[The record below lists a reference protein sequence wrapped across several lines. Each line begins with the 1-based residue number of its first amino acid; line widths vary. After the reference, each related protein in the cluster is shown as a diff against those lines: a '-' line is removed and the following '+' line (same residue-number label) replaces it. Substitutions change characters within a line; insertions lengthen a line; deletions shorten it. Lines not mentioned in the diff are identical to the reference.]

1 MNKFLFL
8 IPILLGSGIG
18 FAYAEPFEE
27 IETEIIRYDGNFA
40 DVKISWNQEDIVFQ
54 YEVGCVSCFPNVS
67 ETTIENS
74 IILNDVTSVG
84 ENSTTLLYVIAYNS
98 DNEVIKA
105 NQIFVELEITSN
117 KHTTKR
123 FKL

>member
-18 FAYAEPFEE
+18 LAYAEPLEE
-27 IETEIIRYDGNFA
+27 IKTEIIEHDGNSA
-40 DVKISWNQEDIVFQ
+40 DVKISWNQDDTVFQ

-74 IILNDVTSVG
+74 IILNDITSVG
-84 ENSTTLLYVIAYNS
+84 EKSTALLYVIAYNS

-105 NQIFVELEITSN
+105 NQIFVELE
-117 KHTTKR
+117 
-123 FKL
+123 